1 MEHGACEEVCSIE
14 LSDTVFHFH
23 VSFTG
28 DRALDPETNRQES
41 VALCMRGILLRNFIA
56 SFFVKDDCS
65 LKMALQSFSSVLH
78 VPQVSAVLDVA
89 FVYECFSS
97 QVCFQMFPTL
107 AEEWE
112 KEISKTEDATLC
124 AWLVQFFCLK
134 QALATQEL
142 VDFAPSFFWILVKS
156 FCGLT
161 HFHIYPSLQT
171 LLRRKRKDGMLM
183 SGTVWHSCLGSISLW
198 REMLSSLWTLTEWI
212 WRAIATHNR
221 WEVDRIN

>member
-142 VDFAPSFFWILVKS
+142 VDFAPSFFWILV
-156 FCGLT
+156 
-161 HFHIYPSLQT
+161 
-171 LLRRKRKDGMLM
+171 
-183 SGTVWHSCLGSISLW
+183 
-198 REMLSSLWTLTEWI
+198 SSLFVD
-212 WRAIATHNR
+212 WRTFTFIQAYRRSSGGRGKMGCSCQAQCGTAALVAYPFEEKCYR
-221 WEVDRIN
+221 PCEL